1 MDNGSSL
8 VYDPAVGHKQLCFS
22 YHIQRRHLCLVA
34 AMQFL
39 LYLLAIS

>member
-8 VYDPAVGHKQLCFS
+8 VYDPAMYNQLCFS
-22 YHIQRRHLCLVA
+22 YHIQRRHLRLV
-34 AMQFL
+34 AMQFI

>member
-8 VYDPAVGHKQLCFS
+8 VYDPAVGHKQLCFP
-22 YHIQRRHLCLVA
+22 YHIQRRHLRLV